1 MTNEMTRGIWFG
13 LSGYI
18 LWGLSPIFWKALT
31 DIDAIDVL
39 SWRILCT
46 FVFTVLAITLF
57 KKGSELRSVVSS
69 RNGLLAGMTCGLLIG
84 FNWGMFVWAVDA
96 NHVVDASLGYFMNP
110 LMNVFLGVV
119 ILREKLRSAVWLSV
133 GLALIGVLWLTFA
146 LGSFPWISVSLA
158 CSFALYGLIRKIAP
172 AGPLTGLT
180 IETSTV
186 AIPALLFLLIRGNAS
201 SNLNISTSVTTLVL
215 LSGLATGIPLLLFAS
230 SARRIPLSILGLL
243 QYITP
248 TLQLLL
254 GIFAYGEDFDGTRF
268 IGYSIIWFGLL
279 LFAVDSFAAARR
291 HEEKAPESVKH
302 S

>member
-31 DIDAIDVL
+31 DIEAIDVL

-201 SNLNISTSVTTLVL
+201 SNLNISTSVTILVL

>member
-201 SNLNISTSVTTLVL
+201 SNLNISTSVTILVL

-254 GIFAYGEDFDGTRF
+254 GVFAYGEDFDGTRF

>member
-1 MTNEMTRGIWFG
+1 MTRGIWFG

-201 SNLNISTSVTTLVL
+201 SNLNISTSVTILVL

>member
-1 MTNEMTRGIWFG
+1 MTNEMNRGIWFG

-201 SNLNISTSVTTLVL
+201 NNLNISTSVTILVL

>member
-1 MTNEMTRGIWFG
+1 MTRGIWFG

-201 SNLNISTSVTTLVL
+201 NNLNISTSVTILVL

>member
-1 MTNEMTRGIWFG
+1 MTNEMNRGIWFG

-96 NHVVDASLGYFMNP
+96 NHVVDAALGYFMNP

-201 SNLNISTSVTTLVL
+201 NNLNISTSVTILVL

>member
-1 MTNEMTRGIWFG
+1 MVNEMNRGIWFG

-31 DIDAIDVL
+31 EIDAIDIL

-46 FVFTVLAITLF
+46 FLFTLF
-57 KKGSELRSVVSS
+57 AIKLFRKSNELRDVVFS
-69 RNGLLAGMTCGLLIG
+69 RSGLLAGITCGLLIG
-84 FNWGMFVWAVDA
+84 FNWGMFVWAVDS

-110 LMNVFLGVV
+110 LMNVLLGVV
-119 ILREKLRSAVWLSV
+119 ILREKLRSTVWISV
-133 GLALIGVLWLTFA
+133 GLAFLGVLWLTIA

-158 CSFALYGLIRKIAP
+158 CSFALYGLIRKVAP

-186 AIPALLFLLIRGNAS
+186 VIPALIFLLIRGNATD
-201 SNLNISTSVTTLVL
+201 NLSISASVTVLVF

-248 TLQLLL
+248 TLQLHL
-254 GIFAYGEDFDGTRF
+254 GIIAYGEDFDGKRF
-268 IGYSIIWFGLL
+268 IGYSIIWFGLV
-279 LFAVDSFAAARR
+279 LFAVDGFSAARR
-291 HEEKAPESVKH
+291 REYKAIRTSQD

>member
-31 DIDAIDVL
+31 DIEAIDVL

-46 FVFTVLAITLF
+46 FVFTVLAITLL
-57 KKGSELRSVVSS
+57 KKGNELRSVVSS

-201 SNLNISTSVTTLVL
+201 NNLNISTSVTILVL

>member
-1 MTNEMTRGIWFG
+1 MTRGIWFG

-201 SNLNISTSVTTLVL
+201 SNLNISTSVTILVL

-254 GIFAYGEDFDGTRF
+254 GVFAYGEDFDGTRF

>member
-201 SNLNISTSVTTLVL
+201 SNLNISTSVTILVL

>member
-1 MTNEMTRGIWFG
+1 MTRGIWFG

>member
-31 DIDAIDVL
+31 DIEAIDVL

-46 FVFTVLAITLF
+46 FVFTVLAITLL
-57 KKGSELRSVVSS
+57 KKGNELRSMVSS

-201 SNLNISTSVTTLVL
+201 NNLNISTSVTILVL

-254 GIFAYGEDFDGTRF
+254 GVFAYGEDFDGTRF

>member
-1 MTNEMTRGIWFG
+1 MTNEMNRGIWFG

-201 SNLNISTSVTTLVL
+201 SNLNISTSVTILVL